1 MAFQSEPKSAV
12 DWPAL
17 IAKVKCDEPNGRDEL
32 SRLFSGGIR
41 FLLGRYLGSKQ
52 LRARDLE
59 TFELLVEAI
68 KSRDL
73 DEQAP
78 LVKLVR
84 AIVLRQI
91 AVYGDQDAQEKNQP
105 GGLSGAILA
114 RSVTPHRKTGRMVA
128 VLTSMAP
135 VEREA
140 LTRFYCH
147 GHAQEAIC
155 QEMELS
161 KREFLVLKARAKAG
175 FEGTTLA
182 LPAMELM

>member
-17 IAKVKCDEPNGRDEL
+17 IARVKCGEPNGRDEL

-41 FLLGRYLGSKQ
+41 FLLGRSLGPKQ

-68 KSRDL
+68 RLRNL
-73 DEQAP
+73 DEQTP
-78 LVKLVR
+78 IVRLVR
-84 AIVLRQI
+84 AIVLKQI
-91 AVYGDQDAQEKNQP
+91 AVYGDQDARERSQAVGFP
-105 GGLSGAILA
+105 GVILA
-114 RSVTPHRKTGRMVA
+114 PCVIPHRKTGRMVA

-135 VEREA
+135 LEREA
-140 LTRFYCH
+140 LTRFYCR
-147 GHAQEAIC
+147 GDTEETIC
-155 QEMELS
+155 EEMEIG
-161 KREFLVLKARAKAG
+161 KQEFLVLKARAKAG

-182 LPAMELM
+182 VPTMELM